1 MKGVA
6 MADFTL
12 DEIRKYVREDTERIV
27 EAAISK
33 VVEELTAVIRGCIRE
48 FSNQNE
54 GVQGRLDN
62 HARRIE
68 RLEQKSILRSM

>member
-1 MKGVA
+1 MKGA
-6 MADFTL
+6 ARADFTL

-33 VVEELTAVIRGCIRE
+33 VVEELTAVIRECIQE

-54 GVQGRLDN
+54 SVQGRLDN

-68 RLEQKSILRSM
+68 RLEQKSILQSM